1 MTREAATQKRNR
13 TGTGSGK
20 ASGTH
25 MAKKGEIIVG
35 LDIGTTKVAAVVGE
49 VSDEGMDIIGIGS
62 HPSSGLHKGVVVNI
76 DATCNSITKAIEEAE
91 QMAGVDISTVFAG
104 IAGGHIHSFNNNGI
118 VAVKNREI
126 SQEDIERVLE
136 QAKAVAIPLDRE
148 VIHAI
153 PQGYVVD
160 EQDGIRNPVGMSGVR
175 LEGKVHIVTGAV
187 TSAQNIVKCAQRCG
201 LNVADIVLEQIASAA
216 SVLHEDEKELGVAL
230 VDIGGGTTDLVIF
243 VDGAVVHTSV
253 LSVGGQHLTNDIAM
267 GLRTPKAEAERIK
280 QRYGCAL
287 VRLVDPE
294 EAMEVPSVGGRP
306 PTRQPR
312 QNLAHIIEPR
322 VEEIFALVHRSILDS
337 GYADLLASGL
347 VITGGSTLLEGIQEA
362 AEQVTGLPVR
372 RGMPFGFGGMKDM
385 VASPIFATGAGLVNY
400 GARFASEHKS
410 IFKVREDR
418 VFDKVF
424 SRMNEWFKEVF

>member
-1 MTREAATQKRNR
+1 
-13 TGTGSGK
+13 
-20 ASGTH
+20 
-25 MAKKGEIIVG
+25 MAKQGEIIVG

-49 VSDEGMDIIGIGS
+49 VVEEGIDIIGIGS
-62 HPSSGLHKGVVVNI
+62 HPSAGLHKGVVVNI
-76 DATCNSITKAIEEAE
+76 DATCASITRAIEEAE
-91 QMAGVDISTVFAG
+91 QMAGCDISTVFAG
-104 IAGGHIHSFNNNGI
+104 IAGGHISSFNNNGI

-126 SQEDIERVLE
+126 SQDDIDRVRD

-160 EQDGIRNPVGMSGVR
+160 DQDGIRDPIGMSGVR
-175 LEGKVHIVTGAV
+175 LEARVHIVTGAV

-201 LNVADIVLEQIASAA
+201 LNVADIVLEQIASSE

-253 LSVGGQHLTNDIAM
+253 VSVGGQHLTNDIAL

-280 QRYGCAL
+280 QRHGCAL
-287 VRLVDPE
+287 MRLIDPE
-294 EAMEVPSVGGRP
+294 EIMEVPSVGGRP
-306 PTRQPR
+306 PTEQPR
-312 QNLAHIIEPR
+312 QVLAHIIEPR
-322 VEEIFALVHRSILDS
+322 VDEIFSLVHRAILDT
-337 GYADLLASGL
+337 GYGDLLASGL
-347 VITGGSTLLEGIQEA
+347 VITGGTTLLEGITEA

-372 RGMPFGFGGMKDM
+372 PGLPFGFGGMKDM
-385 VASPIFATGAGLVNY
+385 IESPIFATGSGLVNY
-400 GARFASEHKS
+400 GAGFANKRKS
-410 IFKVREDR
+410 IFKVREDH

-424 SRMNEWFKEVF
+424 GRMTEWFKEVF